1 MLIVYL
7 IVLGILAGIVSSVA
21 SMASLVS
28 YPGLLLVGLS
38 PVVAKYDQH
47 GLFGDYGLWGFDLL
61 PQGNER
67 ALAGT
72 GLVRPLPALRGGH
85 WGLAFVSLS
94 RRNL

>member
-38 PVVAKYDQH
+38 PVVANMTNMP
-47 GLFGDYGLWGFDLL
+47 LW
-61 PQGNER
+61 
-67 ALAGT
+67 
-72 GLVRPLPALRGGH
+72 
-85 WGLAFVSLS
+85 
-94 RRNL
+94 